1 MSSTG
6 ELFGQGNQLRRTVTL
21 KELGLT
27 GDAWGPLFISVVA
40 FLLAALSG
48 LLVTLP
54 AWYTLGVGRP
64 FVPEFLLPVT
74 AFMLLVITTGG
85 LSIAWGG
92 GTVSL
97 LALWEVLGGRTTFT
111 SVRMFAGLSLLM
123 VWFIIGALLHVLGTP
138 GPGMEA
144 KLLSQNPAL
153 HFPFYAFHR
162 FNDIMHFVFV
172 GGALGMIWVYGE
184 GLLHNRLAQVVTLV
198 LIWLTFY
205 SLSLTLGIDSA
216 AARVI
221 LG

>member
-1 MSSTG
+1 M
-6 ELFGQGNQLRRTVTL
+6 EQQGQRVGRTVTL

-27 GDAWGPLFISVVA
+27 GDAWGPLFISVVV

-64 FVPEFLLPVT
+64 FVPDILMPVT
-74 AFMLLVITTGG
+74 AFMLLVFTTGG

-111 SVRMFAGLSLLM
+111 SVRMFAGLSLLI
-123 VWFIIGALLHVLGTP
+123 VWFIVGGFLHVLGTP

-153 HFPFYAFHR
+153 HFPFYTFHL
-162 FNDIMHFVFV
+162 FNDVMHFVFV
-172 GGALGMIWVYGE
+172 AGALGMILVYGE
-184 GLLHNRLAQVVTLV
+184 SLLQNRLAQVVTLV

-205 SLSLTLGIDSA
+205 SLSLTLGLDSA
-216 AARVI
+216 AARI
-221 LG
+221 FLG